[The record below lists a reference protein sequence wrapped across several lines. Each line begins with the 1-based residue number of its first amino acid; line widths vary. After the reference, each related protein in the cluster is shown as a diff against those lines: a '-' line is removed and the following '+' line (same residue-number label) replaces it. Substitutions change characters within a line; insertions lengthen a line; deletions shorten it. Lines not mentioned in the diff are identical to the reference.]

1 MMEASY
7 SHLLPL
13 YDGLQ
18 TAVERAD
25 LWRYM
30 VVHKFGGGYAGG
42 CVCVWGGGGGRRGRE
57 DLWRYMVVHKYACAE
72 FRAVFYF
79 INHINNKAILT
90 SDVSLHTLQPNIGH
104 STRVRGSV

>member
-18 TAVERAD
+18 TAVERA
-25 LWRYM
+25 
-30 VVHKFGGGYAGG
+30 
-42 CVCVWGGGGGRRGRE
+42 